1 MRNLFVFF
9 CFFFIETICFGDN
22 HIPVEVTP
30 EHFGCIS
37 NDKRQADNN
46 SIALQNAINYCIKN
60 GSKLVSIASNAYYIS
75 KGLTIPGYIN
85 IDLGGATLIATA
97 PMSMVTIH
105 YDKTEY
111 WTGTIRN
118 FRLNMNGIAKVG
130 IDCDKVIKLHIYD
143 GEFYNIGEHAVGLQV
158 TEGYE
163 LFANNLHFHGSQK
176 YSIGIKTLTS
186 DCHFSDCIMINCYT
200 AIDNTGGN
208 FYERI
213 HAWMLPQY
221 LQGSI
226 YFRNR
231 SGLIFMS
238 QCCCDTYDKAFAV
251 DNICEMHISQLKL
264 FHNKLMWKGHSG
276 KIFPIVFFF
285 EKETVANESKIFLS
299 DSYIGSLILGN
310 QDKQAFSNMQNKIK
324 TFNCSFK

>member
-9 CFFFIETICFGDN
+9 CFFFIETICFADN

-118 FRLNMNGIAKVG
+118 FRLNATIQTTRRPSRTIWTTCRPVSS
-130 IDCDKVIKLHIYD
+130 
-143 GEFYNIGEHAVGLQV
+143 V
-158 TEGYE
+158 TRETY
-163 LFANNLHFHGSQK
+163 GSRRLPV
-176 YSIGIKTLTS
+176 ST
-186 DCHFSDCIMINCYT
+186 
-200 AIDNTGGN
+200 TG
-208 FYERI
+208 
-213 HAWMLPQY
+213 
-221 LQGSI
+221 
-226 YFRNR
+226 
-231 SGLIFMS
+231 
-238 QCCCDTYDKAFAV
+238 
-251 DNICEMHISQLKL
+251 
-264 FHNKLMWKGHSG
+264 
-276 KIFPIVFFF
+276 
-285 EKETVANESKIFLS
+285 
-299 DSYIGSLILGN
+299 
-310 QDKQAFSNMQNKIK
+310 
-324 TFNCSFK
+324 